1 MKTSSF
7 LLVVSFL
14 LAFLSPR
21 SAPARTDRK
30 KLSVL
35 ATSDTTT
42 YGLALPL
49 QTALATLYDQTGL
62 FKVETSG
69 LNLQGFSPIEISRA
83 LRDLNSEA
91 ISFALIEQE
100 RISIFLFDSGHPFEF
115 IVTTEN
121 LMVDQSGVVTS
132 PIIEAQFRKGF
143 EQVIQKIQ
151 SNQYEALPSAQS
163 DRVTQKKESRRD
175 KRIAQETRILFRELA
190 SQTDSAY
197 HLGAQ
202 IGMTRFG
209 AEGKSSSV
217 VTFGLNGG
225 YAITP
230 KISLDVGVSAS
241 TYVMGSVGGR
251 YWFPI
256 GDQVVKIGAGFDIA
270 NVLKNITQNA
280 GYFMPNLTYNN
291 PPIRNGAFLVG
302 PGVFFDIPLLGAAL
316 RGDLRVLVGA
326 GHTVVMGTYGF
337 IYYL

>member
-1 MKTSSF
+1 MIF
-7 LLVVSFL
+7 LGSVLFSN
-14 LAFLSPR
+14 
-21 SAPARTDRK
+21 SALARTERK

-35 ATSDTTT
+35 ATSDTSSF
-42 YGLALPL
+42 GLALPL
-49 QTALATLYDQTGL
+49 QTALATLYDQTGF

-83 LRDLNSEA
+83 FRDLNSELL
-91 ISFALIEQE
+91 SFSLIEQE

-115 IVTTEN
+115 IVTTEG
-121 LMVDQSGVVTS
+121 LSGDSSGMVTS
-132 PIIEAQFRKGF
+132 PQIEAQFRKAF
-143 EQVIQKIQ
+143 DQAIQKFQ
-151 SNQYEALPSAQS
+151 TNQYEPLPSAQS
-163 DRVTQKKESRRD
+163 ERVTQKMETRKD

-190 SQTDSAY
+190 SQTDSPY

-202 IGMTRFG
+202 IGMSRFG

-225 YAITP
+225 YSVTP
-230 KISLDVGVSAS
+230 RISVDVGVSAS

-316 RGDLRVLVGA
+316 RGDLRVFVGA